1 MNGRPLTINISVFL
15 LLLAIGSGAAPA
27 LAADHSPGPIAILLS
42 DREEAYTRPV
52 AVFTHEIQLPVRMFN
67 LDGDLDRAP
76 RLMAEILSLRPAL
89 IFTLGAKATCT
100 AKIWTADRPDIPVL
114 FAMVLNW
121 QRYGLGDGQENM
133 AGIASEVAPGTEFV
147 YMISASSKVK
157 RIGVVYDKA
166 YSEETLK
173 RGRAA
178 AEKLGLTLVATTI
191 DQPRE
196 FRQAYRRI
204 RNRIDGYWLLA
215 DPAVYTRE
223 NVNWLEEQCV
233 KDRMVCLGQSKNIAQ
248 MGILLA
254 VDPDNANIG
263 LQAASLAKGIL
274 IRHQPPSEIG
284 VMPPLGTKLILNRK
298 TAEKIGLHLNRAIL
312 DVADDIIDW

>member
-15 LLLAIGSGAAPA
+15 LLLAIGSGPAPA

-67 LDGDLDRAP
+67 LEGDIDRAP

-121 QRYGLGDGQENM
+121 QRYGLGNGQENM

-157 RIGVVYDKA
+157 RIGVVYDEA

-196 FRQAYRRI
+196 FRQAYKRI

-215 DPAVYTRE
+215 DPVVYTRE

-254 VDPDNANIG
+254 VDPDSADIG

-274 IRHQPPSEIG
+274 IRHQPPSKIG